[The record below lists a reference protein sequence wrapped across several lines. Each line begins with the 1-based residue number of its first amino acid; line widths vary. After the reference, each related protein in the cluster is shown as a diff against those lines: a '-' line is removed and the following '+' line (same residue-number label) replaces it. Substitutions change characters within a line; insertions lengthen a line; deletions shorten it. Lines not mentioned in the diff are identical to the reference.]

1 MARKLAEIKAEI
13 TSSFMGNAV
22 IQDVYVLGENAIFEE
37 QFSKVSLENIF
48 FDVVAFSIFILEK
61 SFDNHKTELSTALA
75 QQKSGT
81 LSWYRTMALAFQYGF
96 NLLTDSD
103 VFDNTTATDEQILNS
118 KIVKYAAVVE
128 GSLDRRVII
137 KIAGESSGVLA
148 PITAEQSEAFQAYIE
163 EIRFAGVKTTIINYT
178 PDKLYL
184 TLKIYRDPLLI
195 DASGNSIL
203 NGGKPVEK
211 AIKEYMKEL
220 PFNGELVLAHL
231 VDKLQEVEGVLIPHM
246 VSAQSSWIDATT
258 NGYGTAQPINVKT
271 IPVSGYFEVV
281 DFNSI
286 EYVV

>member
-1 MARKLAEIKAEI
+1 MARTQTDILNEIIADIKANENLAAFDFTSI
-13 TSSFMGNAV
+13 TAIYYRYAV
-22 IQDVYVLGENAIFEE
+22 VISYAIW
-37 QFSKVSLENIF
+37 L
-48 FDVVAFSIFILEK
+48 LEK
-61 SFDNHKTELSTALA
+61 LFDTHKAELSTALA

-81 LSWYRTMALAFQYGF
+81 LSWYRTMALAFQFGF
-96 NLLTDSD
+96 DLLTDSD

-128 GSLDRRVII
+128 GSDSRVII
-137 KIAGESSGVLA
+137 KIAGEILGVLA
-148 PITAEQSEAFQAYIE
+148 PITAPQSEAFQAYIE
-163 EIRFAGVKTTIINYT
+163 EIRFAGVKTTVINYT

-184 TLKIYRDPLLI
+184 TLKIFRDPLLI
-195 DASGNSIL
+195 DANGNSIL
-203 NGGKPVEK
+203 NGGKPIET

-231 VDKLQEVEGVLIPHM
+231 VDKLQGVDGVLIPHI

-258 NGYGTAQPINVKT
+258 SGYGTAQPINVKT